1 MKAVLHADSSAAIAI
16 SQRRGSGKLRH
27 INIGLLWIQEKTE
40 QGEIV
45 VKKVKGA
52 SNPSDMM
59 TKNVNREKMDKY
71 MQMLRQRH
79 VAGRAS
85 EGLCVKKA

>member
-1 MKAVLHADSSAAIAI
+1 MANYGTLTSDCFGFRKRQH
-16 SQRRGSGKLRH
+16 
-27 INIGLLWIQEKTE
+27 
-40 QGEIV
+40 GEIV

-59 TKNVNREKMDKY
+59 TKNVNSEKMDKY
-71 MQMLRQRH
+71 MQMVRQRH

-85 EGLCVKKA
+85 EGLCVKKR